1 MICWGRPLLADPE
14 LPLKVQTGRL
24 KEVVP
29 CIACNQGCFD
39 SLAVGLPICCT
50 LNPRVGRERETEIG
64 KATTRKRIL
73 VAGGGP
79 GGMEFAVTAA
89 QRGHDVTLYE
99 KDTRLGGQINL
110 IGVVPGKKVF
120 QEAVRSFI
128 DRLDVSGVRV
138 KLNTSLTT
146 KMIEEDRP
154 DVTVVASGAVPVVV
168 TFEGAGRPNVV
179 SAWDV
184 IKGDVPDIGRHVVI
198 VGGSA
203 AGCETA
209 LFVASLNTPDP
220 EVSGFLL
227 FHHADK
233 RERIMDLFYDAGRKI
248 TVIDQ
253 LDHLAANVGPST
265 RWSLLKSLGLLG
277 VDQRPG
283 TRLVR
288 IIEDSVIVEGK
299 SGRESIPA
307 DTVIIAVGSRP
318 VDNLSREIDPGMTEV
333 ITIGDAKE
341 PRKII
346 DAVREGFDAALK
358 I

>member
-1 MICWGRPLLADPE
+1 MICWGRPLLADPD
-14 LPLKVQTGRL
+14 LPLKVKTGRL
-24 KEVVP
+24 KELVP

-39 SLAVGLPICCT
+39 SLAAGLPVCCS
-50 LNPRVGRERETEIG
+50 LNPRVGREQETEIK

-110 IGVVPGKKVF
+110 IEVVPGKKIF
-120 QEAVRSFI
+120 QEAVRSFMG
-128 DRLDVSGVRV
+128 RLEVSGVRV
-138 KLNTSLTT
+138 KLNTSLTAN
-146 KMIEEDRP
+146 MIEEDRP
-154 DVTVVASGAVPVVV
+154 DVTVVASGAVPVMV
-168 TFEGAGRPNVV
+168 TLEGAGRPNVV
-179 SAWDV
+179 NAWDV
-184 IKGDVPDIGRHVVI
+184 INGNVSDIGKHVVI

-203 AGCETA
+203 TGCETA
-209 LFVASLNTPDP
+209 LLVANLAIPDS
-220 EVSGFLL
+220 EVAGFLL
-227 FHHADK
+227 FHDADE
-233 RERIMDLFYDAGRKI
+233 RERISDLLHNTGRKI

-253 LDHLAANVGPST
+253 LNRLAANVGPST

-288 IIEDSVIVEGK
+288 ITENSVIVEGD
-299 SGRESIPA
+299 SGQDSIPA
-307 DTVIIAVGSRP
+307 DTVIIAVGSRS
-318 VDNLSREIDPGMTEV
+318 VDSLSQEIHPDMSEV
-333 ITIGDAKE
+333 IIIGDAKE